1 MADLPT
7 ATVDNLVEN
16 PMTDLR
22 QQELARVYHNQIKG

>member
-22 QQELARVYHNQIKG
+22 QQELARVCSGRIKE